1 MYKHFNSIIDIGKDI
16 INKTVGKGS
25 IVVDATVGNGQD
37 TIKLAE
43 LVGETGKVYGF
54 DIQSIAIKNTKKRL
68 IQENLEDRVELIN
81 DGHEKIDSYINKEV
95 DFIIFNL
102 GYLPGGD
109 HTIVTRKDSTLE
121 AVEKS
126 LVILKPNGIM
136 LLAVYHGHY
145 EGKIEK
151 KYIDELLKEL
161 SQKEFNILK
170 FEFINQ
176 INNPP
181 ILYAIEK
188 NMSFLKE
195 MR

>member
-1 MYKHFNSIIDIGKDI
+1 MYKHLNSIISIAKEI
-16 INKTVGKGS
+16 IDRTVKKGS

-68 IQENLEDRVELIN
+68 IQENLENRVELIN
-81 DGHEKIDSYINKEV
+81 DGHEKIDCYISKEV

-121 AVEKS
+121 AIKKS

-145 EGKIEK
+145 EGKVEK
-151 KYIDELLKEL
+151 RYIDELLKEL
-161 SQKEFNILK
+161 SQKKFNTLK